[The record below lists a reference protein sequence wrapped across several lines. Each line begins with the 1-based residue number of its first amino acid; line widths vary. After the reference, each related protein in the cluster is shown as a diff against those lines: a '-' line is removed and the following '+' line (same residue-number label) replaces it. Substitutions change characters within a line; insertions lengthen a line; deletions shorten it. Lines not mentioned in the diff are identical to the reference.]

1 MDLEAHSNAS
11 GAAPA
16 ERHLVQRVRMDRAG
30 RVLVPASFR
39 TALDMHA
46 GQELTLSL
54 EEGVIR
60 LQTID
65 AALEKIWAIAKRRRT
80 IGGGVVDDF
89 IAERRAEAAK
99 DL

>member
-1 MDLEAHSNAS
+1 MELEDRANAS

-16 ERHLVQRVRMDRAG
+16 RHHLVQRVRMDRAG
-30 RVLVPASFR
+30 RVLVPAGFR
-39 TALDMHA
+39 KALDIQA

-54 EEGVIR
+54 EEGVIK

-65 AALEKIWAIAKRRRT
+65 AALEKIWAIAERQRGR
-80 IGGGVVDDF
+80 GSSVVDDF

-99 DL
+99 GL